1 MEDKEEK
8 ITNCKTKCCKYKS
21 AIFITIGII
30 IGIIIMVLLN
40 LLNITGNSK
49 IAKIKGKS
57 IKEKE
62 IFNDMKNFYAL
73 SFILEKADMTVLD
86 SLYTL
91 NEEQIQEIND
101 NADYY
106 IKTYET
112 YYGYTEEE
120 FLQENGFSS
129 IEEFKD
135 VLKLNYLRD
144 LYYIDY
150 LADNKISED
159 EINNYYEN
167 NIFGAINSKHILV
180 KISEDVSESEALKKA
195 NNIIKELNDG
205 ATFDEVAEKYKDEV
219 IYEEL
224 GYQGYDSD
232 IEESYMTALK
242 ELNDESYVAEPVKT
256 SYGYHIIYRIAQ
268 QEKPQLEEIKG
279 DIVKIL
285 AEELEDEENQKLYN
299 QALLELRDKYN
310 FKICDDEINDVY
322 QKYVDSIKVSDEQ

>member
-285 AEELEDEENQKLYN
+285 AEELEDEESQKLYN
-299 QALLELRDKYN
+299 EALLELRDKYN